1 MIRVSPREGSART
14 RMLDQRTGTQGPA
27 VEGLHLERML
37 WRRVRM
43 PHHYVGT
50 LEVGDSSIRL
60 EGEDPATGI
69 EVSLGIP
76 FSDVTSIRMSNASS
90 ELVVGE
96 QCVVVEFDDA
106 EAICLMQ
113 AGTRPASTRSLA
125 ARMARLVGIAP
136 APSGRAAERRRS
148 Q

>member
-1 MIRVSPREGSART
+1 
-14 RMLDQRTGTQGPA
+14 MLDGRGGAQGPA
-27 VEGLHLERML
+27 VEGGLHIERIL

-60 EGEDPATGI
+60 DGEDPATGI
-69 EVSLGIP
+69 EVSLAIP
-76 FSDVTSIRMSNASS
+76 FSDVKSIRMSSKPT

-96 QCVVVEFDDA
+96 QCVVVEFDAA
-106 EAICLMQ
+106 EAICLVQ
-113 AGTRPASTRSLA
+113 AGTRPASSRSLS